1 MVDILGFNIALYMPL
16 MLIAFILFH
25 LFDLYGK
32 ILDKFDMPAFDS
44 GSEEAKRKIAEGF
57 D

>member
-1 MVDILGFNIALYMPL
+1 